1 MTRTAED
8 AQIRPDPS
16 RIHQNDT
23 SVVVRVNMLKMI
35 QMRDVADLVHSTF
48 EAREAREG
56 MSLSAYRIGVCS
68 EAAAIGEW
76 LERT

>member
-1 MTRTAED
+1 
-8 AQIRPDPS
+8 
-16 RIHQNDT
+16 
-23 SVVVRVNMLKMI
+23 MLKMI